1 MVFLAWFIA
10 IGIYIICGILY
21 LQFPQLSPLGA
32 LAYTDTVGDVIMVV
46 STGVV
51 EFFSAILHFLKS
63 S

>member
-1 MVFLAWFIA
+1 MVFLAWFII

-32 LAYTDTVGDVIMVV
+32 LAYTDTVCDVMIVV
-46 STGVV
+46 FTGIAG
-51 EFFSAILHFLKS
+51 FFSAIFHFLKS

>member
-51 EFFSAILHFLKS
+51 GVFLG
-63 S
+63 

>member
-32 LAYTDTVGDVIMVV
+32 LAYTDTVGDVIIVV
-46 STGVV
+46 STGIV
-51 EFFSAILHFLKS
+51 
-63 S
+63 